1 MRFAPPASS
10 LLKTDVMFVGAHPD
24 DETGTSA
31 TLARYALKEGK
42 SVACIYCTRGEGG
55 GNMVGRQSGAAL
67 GILREAE
74 LRNSLDILGIRHV
87 YFLDQ
92 LDWAYTESFAA
103 TLRKWNHEETLSRL
117 VRYIRAL
124 KPEVIITMNPAPS
137 PGQHGHHQAA
147 GVLATEAFAAAA
159 DPTRFPDQ
167 ITHEFLETWKVRKLY
182 YGGNGEYTAKIA
194 TDVLVRGDKTAAQVA
209 GEAAAQ
215 HRSQGF
221 GGFSSGGRPGRPQS
235 FVLART
241 RVKPRQ
247 NETDLLA
254 GLDQPVSGEEI
265 LISSPG
271 SDTPEV
277 EVSFVPR
284 PALTYYQEW
293 AASNAVTH
301 ISANFSA
308 DIPVVAGEWNPIALT
323 VWNHAAHEMDELLA
337 IGLPP
342 NWKAKGIPDR
352 VVLRAGSTKTIR
364 FLVQPASDARLDSG
378 IDAHVG
384 NRLKPI
390 NAHALLHPVPLT
402 VAHRL
407 KKLGVLSQLTER
419 LGSVPFVQITTNLI
433 VQGSVTST
441 NDSSGGFK
449 IGYDSDFLY
458 VQTDVRDD
466 HIISNI
472 APDDIKG
479 HWRSDSIEICI
490 DKGAAAEDTLN
501 SFKLGVFPFD
511 SSGRVRAARDADA
524 NQGLVE
530 ETSPRTRLLSFKTE
544 GGYRILAGIPLN
556 DIGVK
561 ARKGTALRFNI
572 IIYDGDKAMAVL
584 GENINKSRLAWA
596 PRAGVQGRPEDWG
609 RLVFE

>member
-1 MRFAPPASS
+1 
-10 LLKTDVMFVGAHPD
+10 LLKTEIMFVGAHPD
-24 DETGTSA
+24 DETGASA

-74 LRNSLDILGIRHV
+74 LRNSLNILGVRHV

-103 TLRKWNHEETLSRL
+103 TLRKWNHEQTLGRL
-117 VRYIRAL
+117 VRYIRTL

-159 DPTRFPDQ
+159 DPRRFPDQ
-167 ITHEFLETWKVRKLY
+167 ITHEFLDTWKVSKLY
-182 YGGNGEYTAKIA
+182 YGGSGKYTAKIA
-194 TDVLVRGDKTAAQVA
+194 TDVLVKGDKTAAQVA

-221 GGFSSGGRPGRPQS
+221 GDFSSGARPSRPQS

-241 RVKPRQ
+241 RVMPQ
-247 NETDLLA
+247 QTETDLLA
-254 GLDQPVSGEEI
+254 GLDQPPAGDEI
-265 LISSPG
+265 RLSS
-271 SDTPEV
+271 SDSDPREL

-284 PALTYYQEW
+284 PALIHYREW

-301 ISANFSA
+301 ISVNFSA

-323 VWNHAAHEMDELLA
+323 VSNHAPFDLDEPLSIA
-337 IGLPP
+337 LPP
-342 NWKAKGIPDR
+342 EWQAKGIPER
-352 VVLRAGSTKTIR
+352 VMLKPRSGKTIG
-364 FLVQPASDARLDSG
+364 FSVQPAAGAQFDREIQAR
-378 IDAHVG
+378 VG
-384 NRLKPI
+384 NTSKPI
-390 NAHALLHPVPLT
+390 NARALLHPVPLT
-402 VAHRL
+402 VAHHL
-407 KKLGVLSQLTER
+407 KKPGALVELSDRFASL
-419 LGSVPFVQITTNLI
+419 PFVQITTNLI

-441 NDSSGGFK
+441 NDSSGAFR

-458 VQTDVRDD
+458 VQIDVRDD

-472 APDDIKG
+472 EPDDIKA

-490 DKGAAAEDTLN
+490 DSGVAAEDTMK
-501 SFKLGVFPFD
+501 SFKLGIFPFD
-511 SSGRVRAARDADA
+511 STGRVRAARDADA

-530 ETSPRTRLLSFKTE
+530 ETSPQTRLLSSKTE
-544 GGYRILAGIPLN
+544 GGYQILAAIPLR

-561 ARKGTALRFNI
+561 VRRGAAVRFNI
-572 IIYDGDKAMAVL
+572 IIYDGDKIAAL
-584 GENINKSRLAWA
+584 PGENINKSRLAWA